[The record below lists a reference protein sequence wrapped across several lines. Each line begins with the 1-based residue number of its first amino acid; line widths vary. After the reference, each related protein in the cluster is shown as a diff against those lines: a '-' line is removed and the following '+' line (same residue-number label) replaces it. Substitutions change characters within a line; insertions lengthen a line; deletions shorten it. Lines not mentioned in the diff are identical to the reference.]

1 MPRPT
6 FIALIA
12 LLTVGLILLLP
23 SFLSTLPVRTSYY
36 CHFFSCG
43 PSLSAWL
50 ESEDERYSIALQ
62 RRQELIKTWG
72 PTEDAVDS

>member
-12 LLTVGLILLLP
+12 LLTVGFILLIP
-23 SFLSTLPVRTSYY
+23 SFISTLPVRTTYF
-36 CHFFSCG
+36 CQLFNCG

-50 ESEDERYSIALQ
+50 ESEDARYAIALQ

-72 PTEDAVDS
+72 PTEDTVDS